1 MFVNE
6 AILARGQD
14 PEALFA
20 FFHTQRTGGSNFQRW
35 LRQHFADEVVYSPR
49 TVEKFV
55 HWQKMS
61 DFSVLDRF
69 KVFAGFGEYRNYPL
83 GRPLVAL
90 ATIRHPFYR
99 IVSLYK
105 MSRSHPTHFLHDVA
119 AAESFE
125 NFYRIGSQRKAWYF
139 HNLTSRRIG
148 GGGNASFDQ
157 AVANM
162 KRDFGMV
169 IPTNDLFRGSEIM
182 LERFPWKIKPME
194 KKNALPDAQNY
205 QAFDASPVKTEIMA
219 NNQEDERLY
228 DYVVRGAHISE

>member
-6 AILARGQD
+6 AILARGQEPD
-14 PEALFA
+14 ALFA

-35 LRQHFADEVVYSPR
+35 LRQHFPDEVVYSPR
-49 TVEKFV
+49 TVGNFV
-55 HWQKMS
+55 HWLKMS
-61 DFSVLDRF
+61 DFSTLDRF

-83 GRPLVAL
+83 ERPLIAL

-105 MSRSHPTHFLHDVA
+105 MSKSHPTHFLHEVA

-125 NFYRIGSQRKAWYF
+125 NFYRIGSQRKGWYF
-139 HNLTSRRIG
+139 HNLTTRRIG
-148 GGGNASFDQ
+148 GGSDAKFDQ

-182 LERFPWKIKPME
+182 LERYPWKMKPME
-194 KKNALPDAQNY
+194 KKGARPDAENY
-205 QAFDASPVKTEIMA
+205 QAFDSSPVRAEIMA
-219 NNQEDERLY
+219 NNREDERLY
-228 DYVVRGAHISE
+228 EYVVRGAHVTE